1 MKWGQ
6 VKTLEGQ
13 GVPLNQAEVQNSQ
26 DLQIIF
32 GTGPDIGQSQ
42 GNIQIDYKLRQAE
55 NNKVT
60 INVNPNGSG
69 DFMTITEAIN
79 SIPAPN
85 SRRVVVF
92 IAPGLYR
99 EKIVIPRDLD
109 FITFLG
115 DATKKPIITGND
127 RSSTIGSDGEP
138 LATFKSAT
146 VAVDADYFIAINIV
160 FENTASPRIGSKD
173 DQAVALRVSGN
184 KCAFY
189 NSDFYGFQDTLY
201 DHKGLHYFKGCKIQ
215 GTIDFIFGNG
225 RSLYQGCTIN
235 SIAQNVGFI
244 TAQKRSSL
252 TTDDSGFSILNSKV
266 IGSGQVY
273 LGRPWGDYSR
283 VIFSYTYMDNL
294 VLPQG
299 WVDTM
304 DDGDHHLSVFYA
316 EYKCTGPG
324 SNFAGRLP
332 WIQRL
337 SDKDAQEFIGVH
349 FIYGETWL
357 ITSGGARTLVQGNRV
372 SGNDEEKEEGFGT
385 TLQDYKCSKLGMTTE
400 HAGTRL
406 NPP

>member
-1 MKWGQ
+1 MAMLLAIIVISAAADSYSSSPPPYEPPPIVGRASNTLE

-13 GVPLNQAEVQNSQ
+13 GVPLDQAVSNLPKIKAEVQNSQ
-26 DLQIIF
+26 LDL
-32 GTGPDIGQSQ
+32 
-42 GNIQIDYKLRQAE
+42 KLRQAE
-55 NNKVT
+55 SNNVT

-99 EKIVIPRDLD
+99 EKIVIPQDLD

-127 RSSTIGSDGEP
+127 KASTIGSDGEP
-138 LATFKSAT
+138 LTTFKSAT

-160 FENTASPRIGSKD
+160 FVNTASPRIGSND

-201 DHKGLHYFKGCKIQ
+201 DHKGIHYFKGCKIQ
-215 GTIDFIFGNG
+215 GTVDFIFGNG

-266 IGSGQVY
+266 IGSGRVY

-337 SDKDAQEFIGVH
+337 SDKDAQEFIRVH

-357 ITSGGARTLVQGNRV
+357 ITSGGARTLVQGCTFLINI
-372 SGNDEEKEEGFGT
+372 
-385 TLQDYKCSKLGMTTE
+385 LIYIYI
-400 HAGTRL
+400 
-406 NPP
+406 

>member
-1 MKWGQ
+1 MAMLFFFIIVISAAADSYSSSPPPYE

-13 GVPLNQAEVQNSQ
+13 GVPLDQAEAITAAAITNQSLVPKEEMQAESKIKAEVQN
-26 DLQIIF
+26 
-32 GTGPDIGQSQ
+32 SQ

-55 NNKVT
+55 NDKVT

-115 DATKKPIITGND
+115 DATNKPIITGND

-201 DHKGLHYFKGCKIQ
+201 DHKGIHYFKGCKIQ
-215 GTIDFIFGNG
+215 GTVDFIFGNG

-266 IGSGQVY
+266 IGSGRVY

-304 DDGDHHLSVFYA
+304 DDGDHHLLVLTIPCLYTNYANAMLKDLLYVFLCA
-316 EYKCTGPG
+316 
-324 SNFAGRLP
+324 
-332 WIQRL
+332 
-337 SDKDAQEFIGVH
+337 
-349 FIYGETWL
+349 
-357 ITSGGARTLVQGNRV
+357 
-372 SGNDEEKEEGFGT
+372 
-385 TLQDYKCSKLGMTTE
+385 
-400 HAGTRL
+400 
-406 NPP
+406 

>member
-1 MKWGQ
+1 MAMLLFFIIVISAAGDSYSSSPPPYE

-13 GVPLNQAEVQNSQ
+13 GVPLDQAESNLPKIKAEVQNSQ
-26 DLQIIF
+26 DFQIIF
-32 GTGPDIGQSQ
+32 GTGPDIEQSL
-42 GNIQIDYKLRQAE
+42 DWKLRQAE
-55 NNKVT
+55 NDKVT

-235 SIAQNVGFI
+235 SIAQNVSFI

-357 ITSGGARTLVQGNRV
+357 ITSGGARTLVLNESLENVSHSLV
-372 SGNDEEKEEGFGT
+372 SG
-385 TLQDYKCSKLGMTTE
+385 
-400 HAGTRL
+400 
-406 NPP
+406 